1 MPNSIQSQFD
11 SILFEQGS
19 FSAIPWLLKVGHLDY
34 ADYDSWR
41 NGGGGFLEDYFNTP
55 LAEIIASLKLA
66 RDYAEK
72 LNLDAVCQP
81 YTSIEQKT
89 LTFCRSKTNEII
101 LTTFYQPAVNRVQMD
116 LFFDSAPILAAQDL
130 TRAIVERRGN
140 DIPNLMEQLE
150 SLSPETYSSFEQ
162 LLAQQEQL
170 CHYPTTQSKIECLLN
185 TMTPMAFSVLGQFAG
200 DYLTPIWQQLS
211 LEISGRPFDAESP
224 QDHLSFAAIKAFAWQ
239 EVLVAIEGEDGWQRQ
254 PVLLYR
260 YAEACF
266 KLNREAEG
274 LASWFR
280 LFMLFPESAERFVDS
295 TDSFLLR
302 SDWYYFNELDPELDA
317 IFFPAWTVLKKQAL
331 AKLKL
336 SIDEENIGH
345 DAFHLMC
352 DLAMCADKEINET
365 TIGLRSRLRH
375 QNPSLF
381 SHYMA
386 DCQLVD

>member
-1 MPNSIQSQFD
+1 MPNSIQNQFD

-41 NGGGGFLEDYFNTP
+41 NACGGFLEDSFKNP

-81 YTSIEQKT
+81 YKSIEQKS
-89 LTFCRSKTNEII
+89 LTICRSKTNEII
-101 LTTFYQPAVNRVQMD
+101 LTTVYQPAENRVQMD
-116 LFFDSAPILAAQDL
+116 LFFDSAPILAVQDL
-130 TRAIVERRGN
+130 TRAIVERRGE
-140 DIPNLMEQLE
+140 DIPNLMERVE
-150 SLSPETYSSFEQ
+150 SLAPETYTSFER
-162 LLAQQEQL
+162 LLAQQERL
-170 CHYPTTQSKIECLLN
+170 CHYPTTKSKIEYLLD
-185 TMTPMAFSVLGQFAG
+185 TLTPMAFSVLGRFTG

-211 LEISGRPFDAESP
+211 QEISGRTFDAESP
-224 QDHLSFAAIKAFAWQ
+224 QDHLSFTAIKAFDWR
-239 EVLVAIEGEDGWQRQ
+239 EVLVAIEGEEGWQRQ
-254 PVLLYR
+254 PILLYR

-280 LFMLFPESAERFVDS
+280 LYMLFPESAERLVNG
-295 TDSFLLR
+295 TDNFLLL
-302 SDWYYFNELDPELDA
+302 SDWRNFNELDPELDA
-317 IFFPAWTVLKKQAL
+317 IFFPAWTVLKKPAL
-331 AKLKL
+331 AKLKVNV
-336 SIDEENIGH
+336 DEENIGQ
-345 DAFHLMC
+345 DAFTLIC
-352 DLAMCADKEINET
+352 GLILCAGKDIDEKT
-365 TIGLRSRLRH
+365 LCLRSKLRN

-386 DCQLVD
+386 GC

>member
-1 MPNSIQSQFD
+1 MPDSIHSQFD
-11 SILFEQGS
+11 SIVFEQGS
-19 FSAIPWLLKVGHLDY
+19 FSAIPWLLRVGHLDH

-41 NGGGGFLEDYFNTP
+41 NGGEGFLEDYFKTP
-55 LAEIIASLKLA
+55 LAEIIANLKLA
-66 RDYAEK
+66 GDYAEK
-72 LNLDAVCQP
+72 LNMDATCQP
-81 YTSIEQKT
+81 FTSIGQKT
-89 LTFCRSKTNEII
+89 LTICRSQVNEII
-101 LTTFYQPAVNRVQMD
+101 LTTFYQPAEKRVQMD

-224 QDHLSFAAIKAFAWQ
+224 QDHLSFTAIKAFAWR
-239 EVLVAIEGEDGWQRQ
+239 EVLVAIEGEKGWQRQ

-280 LFMLFPESAERFVDS
+280 LFMLFPESAERIVDS
-295 TDSFLLR
+295 TDNFLLR
-302 SDWYYFNELDPELDA
+302 SDWHYFNELDPELDA
-317 IFFPAWTVLKKQAL
+317 IFFPAWTVLKKPAL
-331 AKLKL
+331 AKLKVN
-336 SIDEENIGH
+336 IDEENIGH
-345 DAFHLMC
+345 DALR
-352 DLAMCADKEINET
+352 LINSLILCAGNDIDET
-365 TIGLRSRLRH
+365 ILRLRSKLRN

-386 DCQLVD
+386 GC